1 MNQIISVLFKSA
13 LSVDDICS
21 CRSVTY
27 HCDGITDLLFNKL
40 DIFSAILRK
49 IFVVLD
55 SSDLAFP
62 TGKSLIYGLS
72 LIEKVSNREF
82 CCYFSVDVIAEIYR
96 ELLV

>member
-13 LSVDDICS
+13 LSIDDICS
-21 CRSVTY
+21 CRTVTY
-27 HCDGITDLLFNKL
+27 HCDGMTDLLFDKFY
-40 DIFSAILRK
+40 IFSAVLRE

-62 TGKSLIYGLS
+62 TGKSLVYGLS
-72 LIEKVSNREF
+72 LIKEVSYRGFYCNL
-82 CCYFSVDVIAEIYR
+82 SVDVIAEIYR

>member
-1 MNQIISVLFKSA
+1 MILVVLKSA

-21 CRSVTY
+21 CRTVTY
-27 HCDGITDLLFNKL
+27 HCYGITDLLFDKL
-40 DIFSAILRK
+40 DVFSAILRE

-62 TGKSLIYGLS
+62 TGKSLVYGLS
-72 LIEKVSNREF
+72 LIKEVSYRGFYCNL
-82 CCYFSVDVIAEIYR
+82 SVDVIAEIYR